1 MANYWISIGASLTLG
16 LGLLVVMVS
25 AWLPKRELILDWLM
39 PGGASLAL
47 VCFVSRSM
55 ILFTGSA
62 FESFDSLMFSNL
74 GMATGVLLYALGFLM
89 DRLARRRQNA
99 LSQQLPGSF

>member
-1 MANYWISIGASLTLG
+1 MTLG

-25 AWLPKRELILDWLM
+25 AWLPKRELSLDWLM
-39 PGGASLAL
+39 PGGASLAM

-62 FESFDSLMFSNL
+62 FDSLMFSNL